1 MLAKKKEGNRDDT
14 SINFL
19 ETYSFYVRIRWVNL
33 NGGIKIWMIKIKIYK
48 IMCYQ
53 DLSLSL
59 SFNTFFSLDKSL
71 QFFSNEIFLAYF
83 FH

>member
-33 NGGIKIWMIKIKIYK
+33 NGGIKIWMIKIKI
-48 IMCYQ
+48 
-53 DLSLSL
+53 
-59 SFNTFFSLDKSL
+59 
-71 QFFSNEIFLAYF
+71 
-83 FH
+83 

>member
-1 MLAKKKEGNRDDT
+1 MVVLKYEWLRLK
-14 SINFL
+14 
-19 ETYSFYVRIRWVNL
+19 
-33 NGGIKIWMIKIKIYK
+33 YK

-53 DLSLSL
+53 DLFLSL